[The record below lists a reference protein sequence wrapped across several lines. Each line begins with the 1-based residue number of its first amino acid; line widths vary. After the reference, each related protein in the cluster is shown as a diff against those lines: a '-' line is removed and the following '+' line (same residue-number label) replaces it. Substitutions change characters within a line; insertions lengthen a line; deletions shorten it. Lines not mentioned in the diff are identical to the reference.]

1 MKRFLFLVLALGL
14 TLSSSAQFKS
24 SKLKQVNHIAPALS
38 VANIDLPVIVGEL
51 PPNNNV
57 SNKSIN
63 DDPVSS
69 ITRYDVQSNAS
80 SGRRVFL
87 YSDGTLGTG
96 MTWSTQDAAWTDRGT
111 GYNYFD
117 GTAFGPLPTQRVETV
132 RVGWPCYLPFGAN
145 GELVIA
151 HEAPAGNLVMNTCP
165 TKGTGAWTQVIL
177 PNALPSGVLTMVW
190 PRAMT
195 NGPNRTNIHVIALTY
210 PVGNGGS
217 LYNGVDGAL
226 MYCRSLDGG
235 VTFSPW
241 TQLPGTTSADY
252 TMFSADS
259 YSFAE
264 PRGDTLAFTFGGD
277 ITDLALMKSTDNGTT
292 WTKTVI
298 WHSLYNLG
306 GTSPSFYNACGG
318 SQTVVL
324 DNQGFAHVAC
334 DFSQD
339 SAYNA
344 SNHYYNRLAYGII
357 YWNEHM
363 AQLDQGLDP
372 NTLFANHQ
380 WIGWLKDTNVLTWP
394 LGNLTITNGPLT
406 MHPQLVIDG
415 RDKIFLIYD
424 AATTLAD
431 AKGNNFHHIF
441 GRDGTLSAD
450 TVKWSNDTLVDIT
463 GDWIQY
469 NFSECVYPSAS
480 PTTEQNYVYIL
491 FQKDDYAGQFV
502 TNASPGQNSPSDNY
516 ITLLKWLKPVM
527 VGVNDKHEKPT
538 FSIGQNFPNP
548 AIGLTKVNVYI
559 QNSGDLSLKVT
570 NLTGQTLMS
579 MEKSNVLAGV
589 NKFVIDASQLS
600 SGIYFYTVKQG
611 DKSITKKMIVQ

>member
-1 MKRFLFLVLALGL
+1 MKKFLFLALALGL
-14 TLSSSAQFKS
+14 TLSLSAQNKS
-24 SKLKQVNHIAPALS
+24 SMLRQANRIAPALS
-38 VANIDLPVIVGEL
+38 VSNIDLPVIVGEL
-51 PPNNNV
+51 PQNINV
-57 SNKSIN
+57 SNPKSIT

-69 ITRYDVQSNAS
+69 ISRYDVQTNSAS
-80 SGRRVFL
+80 DRRVFL

-96 MTWSTQDAAWTDRGT
+96 MTWSLQDAAWTDRGT

-117 GTAFGPLPTQRVETV
+117 GTSFGPLPTARIESV
-132 RVGWPCYLPFGAN
+132 RIGWPCYLPFGTN

-151 HEAPAGNLVMNTCP
+151 HEAAGNLVMNSRP
-165 TKGTGAWTQVIL
+165 AKGTGTWTQQIL
-177 PNALPSGVLTMVW
+177 PNTLPTGVPAMLW

-195 NGPNRTNIHVIALTY
+195 NGTNRTNIHVIALTE
-210 PVGNGGS
+210 PVANGGIIF
-217 LYNGVDGAL
+217 NGIDGAL
-226 MYCRSLDGG
+226 MYCHSLDGG

-241 TQLPGTTSADY
+241 TQLPGLTSTSY
-252 TMFSADS
+252 TMFAGDA

-277 ITDLALMKSTDNGTT
+277 LTDLVLMKSTDNGTT

-298 WHSLYNLG
+298 WHGLYNLG

-318 SQTVVL
+318 SQTCVL

-334 DFSQD
+334 SFSQD
-339 SAYNA
+339 SASNV
-344 SNHYYNRLAYGII
+344 SNHYYNRLAFGII

-372 NTLFANHQ
+372 AALFANHQ

-394 LGNLTITNGPLT
+394 LDNLTITNGPLT
-406 MHPQLVIDG
+406 MHPNLVIDG

-424 AATTLAD
+424 GGTTLAD
-431 AKGNNFHHIF
+431 ANGDNFHHVF

-450 TVKWSNDTLVDIT
+450 TIYWSNDTLVDVT

-480 PTTEQNYVYIL
+480 PTTDQNNVYIL
-491 FQKDDYAGQFV
+491 FQKDDLAGEFV
-502 TNASPGQNSPSDNY
+502 SNVTPGQTSPTDNSMV
-516 ITLLKWLKPVM
+516 LLKWQKPVN

-538 FSIGQNFPNP
+538 FSVAQNFPNP
-548 AIGLTKVNVYI
+548 VNDLTKVNVYM
-559 QNSGDLSLKVT
+559 QNGGDLSLKIT

-579 MEKSNVLAGV
+579 MEKTNVLAGT
-589 NKFVIDASQLS
+589 NEFVIDASQLS
-600 SGIYFYTVKQG
+600 SGVYFYTVKQG
-611 DKSITKKMIVQ
+611 DQSITKKMIVQ

>member
-1 MKRFLFLVLALGL
+1 MKKFLFLALALGL
-14 TLSSSAQFKS
+14 TLSLSAQYKS
-24 SKLKQVNHIAPALS
+24 SMLKQANHIAPALS
-38 VANIDLPVIVGEL
+38 VSNIDLPVIVGEL
-51 PPNNNV
+51 PQNNNV
-57 SNKSIN
+57 SNPKSIT

-69 ITRYDVQSNAS
+69 ISRYDVQTNDAVD
-80 SGRRVFL
+80 RRVFL
-87 YSDGTLGTG
+87 YPDLTVGTG
-96 MTWSTQDAAWTDRGT
+96 MTWSQQDAAWTDRGT

-117 GTAFGPLPTQRVETV
+117 GTAFGPLPTARVETI
-132 RVGWPCYLPFGAN
+132 RTGWPCYLPFGAN
-145 GELVIA
+145 GELVVS
-151 HEAPAGNLVMNTCP
+151 HEAAGNLVLNTRP
-165 TKGTGAWTQVIL
+165 NKGTGTWTQQIL
-177 PNALPSGVLTMVW
+177 PNALPSGVPVMLW

-195 NGPNRTNIHVIALTY
+195 NGTNRTNIHIIALTE
-210 PVGNGGS
+210 PVANGGIVF
-217 LYNGVDGAL
+217 NGIDGAL

-241 TQLPGTTSADY
+241 TQIPGTTSTDY
-252 TMFSADS
+252 TMFGGDS

-277 ITDLALMKSTDNGTT
+277 ITDLVLMKSTDNGTT

-318 SQTVVL
+318 SQTCVL

-334 DFSQD
+334 GFNQD

-344 SNHYYNRLAYGII
+344 SNHYYNRTAFGII

-363 AQLDQGLDP
+363 SQLDQGLDP
-372 NTLFANHQ
+372 NILFPNHQ
-380 WIGWLKDTNVLTWP
+380 WIGWLKDTNAVNFP
-394 LGNLTITNGPLT
+394 LANLTITGGSLT
-406 MHPQLVIDG
+406 WHPNLVIDG

-424 AATTLAD
+424 GATTLVD
-431 AKGNNFHHIF
+431 ANGDNFHHIF
-441 GRDGTLSAD
+441 GRDGTLSGD

-480 PTTEQNYVYIL
+480 PTTEPNYVYIL
-491 FQKDDYAGQFV
+491 FQKDDLAGEFV
-502 TNASPGQNSPSDNY
+502 TNLIPGQTSPTDNSMV
-516 ITLLKWLKPVM
+516 LLKWLKPVM

-548 AIGLTKVNVYI
+548 VNGLTKVNVYM
-559 QNSGDLSLKVT
+559 QNGGDLSLKVT

-579 MEKSNVLAGV
+579 MEKTNVHAGV
-589 NKFVIDASQLS
+589 NEFVIDASQLS
-600 SGIYFYTVKQG
+600 SGVYFYTVKQG
-611 DKSITKKMIVQ
+611 DQSITKKMIVQ